1 METILIEKLR
11 EYIIQNNPD
20 ILINLQTD
28 FSVTQYL
35 EEKVQSIQPLLN
47 ELLTEG
53 KPTYIIEEL
62 CLNELT
68 KDLRP
73 SKFNYIRNVLE
84 EEFAQDFLLMKKMN
98 TLAYEIMNMISECES
113 VFEILGFTEETD
125 DSRDLRYAVAGT
137 IQQFLESRLSDAS
150 RFMGCTEQ

>member
-1 METILIEKLR
+1 METVLIEKLR

-73 SKFNYIRNVLE
+73 SKFNFIRSVLE
-84 EEFAQDFLLMKKMN
+84 EEFERDFLLMKKMN
-98 TLAYEIMNMISECES
+98 TLTYEIMNIISEGES
-113 VFEILGFTEETD
+113 MFEIFGFTEETEGN
-125 DSRDLRYAVAGT
+125 RDLRYAVAGT
-137 IQQFLESRLSDAS
+137 IQQFLESR
-150 RFMGCTEQ
+150 

>member
-11 EYIIQNNPD
+11 EYIIRNNPD

-73 SKFNYIRNVLE
+73 SKFNYIRSVLQ
-84 EEFAQDFLLMKKMN
+84 EEFEQDFLLMKKNN
-98 TLAYEIMNMISECES
+98 TLTYEIMNFITECEP
-113 VFEILGFTEETD
+113 VFEIFGFTEETED
-125 DSRDLRYAVAGT
+125 NRNLRYAVTGT
-137 IQQFLESRLSDAS
+137 IQQFFE
-150 RFMGCTEQ
+150 GK